1 MVLEALENAGLGPSG
16 GSESLLV
23 VAAAVFA
30 VAAFVVCVVIY
41 LRLGRAGTAR
51 LEPSELS
58 QIKEAI
64 ATTDRIMRDE
74 TARMRTEAETRG
86 GVLRDHIQKGM
97 EANRTALDARLD
109 AYGQAQAKA
118 AEGLRAEV
126 GKSITNFG
134 EGLKL
139 DVGALS
145 RSVNE
150 RMGLVAESLK
160 GQQGAFE
167 KSVAEKLAAMT
178 ENLAAVTRSNA
189 EAHVLLRQTVEQQ
202 LEKLRVDNEKKLEQ
216 MRATVDE
223 KLQTTLEKR
232 LGESFK
238 HVSDRL
244 EQVHRGLGEMQNLA
258 IGVGDLKKVLTNV
271 KDRGGWAEVQ
281 LGALL
286 DQMLARDQYLVN
298 ARIDPESQEV
308 VEFAVR
314 LPGAVSDREVLLPID
329 AKFPKEDYERLV
341 AAWES
346 GDAEAARAALD
357 ALDRVIDAEARK
369 ISEKYVR
376 PPHTTDFAILFL
388 PTEGLFAEAMR
399 RPGLAARLQ
408 TKYRVTVA
416 GPTTLAALL
425 TSLQMGFRTLAIQ
438 KRSSEVWRVLAE
450 AKTEFQKYG
459 EVWDRIGK
467 QLRTVQNTV
476 DDAGRRTRA
485 VTRKLRDV
493 EAVDLPALE
502 GDLALTSFEE
512 IEEDAAVR
520 EGAQ

>member
-1 MVLEALENAGLGPSG
+1 MVPNVLDQAGLGLDGPGFWLLLATAVFSG
-16 GSESLLV
+16 GALLISLIVLM
-23 VAAAVFA
+23 
-30 VAAFVVCVVIY
+30 
-41 LRLGRAGTAR
+41 RPGRAGSAR
-51 LEPSELS
+51 LDPAELAE
-58 QIKEAI
+58 IKQAI
-64 ATTDRIMRDE
+64 ATTDRIVRDE

-86 GVLRDHIQKGM
+86 GVLREHLQKGM
-97 EANRTALDARLD
+97 EGNRAALDARLD

-118 AEGLRAEV
+118 AEGLRFEV
-126 GKSITNFG
+126 GKSIANFG

-145 RSVNE
+145 KSVNE
-150 RMGLVAESLK
+150 RVGFFAEAQK
-160 GQQGAFE
+160 NQQGAFE
-167 KSVAEKLAAMT
+167 KSVGEKLAAMT
-178 ENLAAVTRSNA
+178 ENLAAVTRTNA
-189 EAHVLLRQTVEQQ
+189 EAHVQLRQTVEQQ

-238 HVSDRL
+238 HVSERL
-244 EQVHRGLGEMQNLA
+244 EQVHRGLGEMQTLA
-258 IGVGDLKKVLTNV
+258 IGVGDLKKVLSNV

-286 DQMLARDQYLVN
+286 DQMLARDQYVAN
-298 ARIDPESQEV
+298 ARVDIESQEV

-314 LPGAVSDREVLLPID
+314 LPGAESEREVLLPID

-341 AAWES
+341 AAWEG
-346 GDAEAARAALD
+346 GDAEGARAALE
-357 ALDRVIDAEARK
+357 ALEKVIEAEARK
-369 ISEKYVR
+369 ISEKYIK
-376 PPHTTDFAILFL
+376 PPQTTDFAILFL

-399 RPGLAARLQ
+399 RPGLAAKLQ
-408 TKYRVTVA
+408 TKYRVTIA

-450 AKTEFQKYG
+450 AKSEFQKYG
-459 EVWDRIGK
+459 EVWDKIGK

-493 EAVDLPALE
+493 ETADLPAFDR
-502 GDLALTSFEE
+502 DLLLSDLQGA
-512 IEEDAAVR
+512 EDDLDSGEAAD
-520 EGAQ
+520 